1 MGKYEVQ
8 KNCIFITAHTKLLS
22 SHPLNKKSY
31 ISLLF
36 LLSFAVLFAHSIT
49 PHHHDEE
56 KIAQYGGTDN
66 DDDHNDIDNNSLAN
80 AFGSFDHGD
89 ATTIIYEAASTASPF
104 KKVNSERAT
113 ILPVQHFMSLLEKPP
128 LIHSEHTLLCP
139 VPSPYSD
146 TKHFRG
152 PPSAMA

>member
-31 ISLLF
+31 IALLF
-36 LLSFAVLFAHSIT
+36 LLSFAVLFTHSII

-56 KIAQYGGTDN
+56 KIAQYGGADN
-66 DDDHNDIDNNSLAN
+66 DDDHNDIDDNPLAN
-80 AFGSFDHGD
+80 AFGSFDHGG
-89 ATTIIYEAASTASPF
+89 ATTVIYEAASTASLF
-104 KKVNSERAT
+104 NKVNTEKAA
-113 ILPVQHFMSLLEKPP
+113 ILPVQHFISLLEKPP
-128 LIHSEHTLLCP
+128 SIHSEHTLFCP
-139 VPSPYSD
+139 VPSAYSV

>member
-1 MGKYEVQ
+1 MGKYGVQ

-36 LLSFAVLFAHSIT
+36 LLSFAVLFTHSIT
-49 PHHHDEE
+49 PHHHEEE

-66 DDDHNDIDNNSLAN
+66 DDDHNDIDNNPLAN
-80 AFGSFDHGD
+80 AFGSFDHGG
-89 ATTIIYEAASTASPF
+89 ATTVIYEAASTASLF
-104 KKVNSERAT
+104 NKVNTEKAA
-113 ILPVQHFMSLLEKPP
+113 ILPVQHFISLLEKPP
-128 LIHSEHTLLCP
+128 LIHAEHSLCFLIP
-139 VPSPYSD
+139 AAYSS
-146 TKHFRG
+146 TKNFRG